1 MTQDITDPLK
11 DVTILDTELDR
22 ATIDV
27 NGKPRIYWDVAN
39 ENAIIIAG
47 GGRIMLCKC
56 EIEGKDVV
64 EENLMLAQNMLPDVV
79 AAWDKRTL
87 ATRER
92 RDALWKKNGGDS
104 K

>member
-47 GGRIMLCKC
+47 GGAIMLCKC

-64 EENLMLAQNMLPDVV
+64 EDNLLLAQQTLPDVV
-79 AAWDKRTL
+79 AMWEKRTL
-87 ATRER
+87 ATHER
-92 RDALWKKNGGDS
+92 RDALHKKWE
-104 K
+104 